1 MKEIQ
6 SFDKCYTTLSHYIA
20 QSGMKNNKNHP
31 CINIHKQ
38 DFS

>member
-6 SFDKCYTTLSHYIA
+6 SFDKCYTILSHYIA
-20 QSGMKNNKNHP
+20 LFGMKNNKNHP